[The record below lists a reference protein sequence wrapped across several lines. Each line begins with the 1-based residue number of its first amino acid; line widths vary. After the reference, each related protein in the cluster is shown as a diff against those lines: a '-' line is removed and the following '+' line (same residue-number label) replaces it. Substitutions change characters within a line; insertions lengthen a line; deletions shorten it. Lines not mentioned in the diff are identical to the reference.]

1 MRHGNKLHVFART
14 RNAPYLFYYRYF
26 QIEEK
31 NWYPWEKVQVDI
43 PSYDVE
49 DDKGKIIESG
59 TYLIP
64 FVWNNRLLIFF
75 PQFMKKTQPI
85 ADRPQHQN

>member
-1 MRHGNKLHVFART
+1 MTSHYISSYTSFPGREMLPTFSIIDTSKS
-14 RNAPYLFYYRYF
+14 
-26 QIEEK
+26 QKK

-49 DDKGKIIESG
+49 DKEGKTTSSG

-64 FVWNNRLLIFF
+64 FVWNKRLLISS
-75 PQFMKKTQPI
+75 
-85 ADRPQHQN
+85 HSS